1 MVVLHEVKESAALT
15 CKPWAIVRRWCM
27 ASTKL
32 LQNYRLVDFL
42 NLILVLP
49 EFEAAYEMLKLPHI
63 KQ

>member
-32 LQNYRLVDFL
+32 LQNYRLVDFFNFSWFL
-42 NLILVLP
+42 QS
-49 EFEAAYEMLKLPHI
+49 LKQLM
-63 KQ
+63 KC